1 MTTDETRVL
10 LIEDNPG
17 DTRLIREMTNDVQN
31 MGFRIEVADR
41 LHIGLEMLEKGSF
54 DVILLDLSL
63 PDSCGI
69 ETVIRA
75 SRAARSTPIVV
86 ITGVDDLE
94 ISHIAL
100 SHGAQ
105 DYLVKGRVNS
115 DLLAHCL
122 WYAIER
128 QTLQSQLEDSRR
140 EQMELKD
147 RFLSLV
153 SHELRSPLSAIHLLV
168 SNLHDGLSG
177 EINDAQRES
186 LATVLR
192 NADRLRDLIG
202 ELMDVTRAQTGRL
215 RVDPARVELSTILE
229 ETVKSV
235 APNARSEGVD
245 IRCIIPDDL
254 PPVYAD
260 PQRVKDILVNLVE
273 NGIKFTPDG
282 GSISVSAGV
291 FDEDAGSVRIM
302 VADTGCGIDADD
314 QEKIF
319 DYLSQVGSPQVD
331 GGHGLGLGLYLC
343 REVVSR
349 NGGRIWVD
357 SEPGRGS
364 TFSFTLPI
372 YSLTSMLDPILTSKN
387 LQRGSVAVIVATL
400 SEDDRP
406 EEPEAFARAIR
417 ETRWVLEGCTLC
429 DVDVILP
436 AGSKADEGRTIQI
449 VTCTD
454 EPGIAILTDRIRG
467 AIAASVALKD
477 CGIHVDVAWS
487 AIDTS
492 QILWGRSF
500 EQAKEKIVCEVER
513 LILDSAVRGEVTK

>member
-1 MTTDETRVL
+1 VL
-10 LIEDNPG
+10 
-17 DTRLIREMTNDVQN
+17 
-31 MGFRIEVADR
+31 
-41 LHIGLEMLEKGSF
+41 
-54 DVILLDLSL
+54 
-63 PDSCGI
+63 
-69 ETVIRA
+69 
-75 SRAARSTPIVV
+75 
-86 ITGVDDLE
+86 TGVDDLE

-122 WYAIER
+122 WYAMER
-128 QTLQSQLEDSRR
+128 QALQAQLEDSRR

-153 SHELRSPLSAIHLLV
+153 SHELRSPLSAIHILV

-177 EINDAQRES
+177 EVNDAQRES

-192 NADRLRDLIG
+192 NANRLRDLIG
-202 ELMDVTRAQTGRL
+202 ELMDVTRTQTGKLSIERL
-215 RVDPARVELSTILE
+215 RTELPVIID
-229 ETVKSV
+229 ETVNSLKSS
-235 APNARSEGVD
+235 ADREG
-245 IRCIIPDDL
+245 ITIKCLLPHDL
-254 PPVYAD
+254 PPVHAD
-260 PQRVKDILVNLVE
+260 PRRVKEILVNLVE

-282 GSISVSAGV
+282 GSVTVSAGV
-291 FDEDAGSVRIM
+291 FDEDAGSVRI
-302 VADTGCGIDADD
+302 VVSDTGCGIDAED

-319 DYLSQVGSPQVD
+319 DYLSQAEGPPAH

-343 REVVSR
+343 REFVSR
-349 NGGRIWVD
+349 NGGRIWVA
-357 SEPGRGS
+357 SGPGRGS

-372 YSLTSMLDPILTSKN
+372 YSLRRMLDPILTSKN

-400 SEDDRP
+400 SEDDQP
-406 EEPEAFARAIR
+406 EDPEAFARGIR
-417 ETRWVLEGCTLC
+417 ETRRVLEGCTLC

-449 VTCTD
+449 VACAN
-454 EPGIAILTDRIRG
+454 EPGVTILTDRIRG
-467 AIAASVALKD
+467 AIATSVALRD
-477 CGIHVDVAWS
+477 CGIHVDVAWF

-513 LILDSAVRGEVTK
+513 LIFDSAVRGEVTE